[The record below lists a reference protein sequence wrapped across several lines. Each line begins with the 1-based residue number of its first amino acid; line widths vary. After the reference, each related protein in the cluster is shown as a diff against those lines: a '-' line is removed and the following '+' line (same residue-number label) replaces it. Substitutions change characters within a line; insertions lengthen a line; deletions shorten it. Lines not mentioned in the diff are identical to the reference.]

1 MGDTAAVKLAGGW
14 DSHQPYNGYSE
25 EFFLRAKR
33 AKLKVSKCGMHVSY
47 VITHYNLHTISY
59 FKLLSRKIT

>member
-33 AKLKVSKCGMHVSY
+33 AKLKVAKCGMHVSY
-47 VITHYNLHTISY
+47 LFSCNVFVQS
-59 FKLLSRKIT
+59 